1 MASAPSVGLQAKS
14 PPNNVPSLPLPQ
26 VEMRQLQNGLGVL
39 VQSDFTA
46 PVVSIQFWCATGSIH
61 ESPWL
66 GAGLSH
72 LLEHLMFKGT
82 PTRGNSQLAQQIQ
95 DLGGHLNAYTS
106 FDRTVYHVDLPS
118 DHALPAMEILGDAI
132 FNSTIPAEE
141 YDKEMEVIRREFAM
155 GRDNPDSELG
165 RLIFQTAFTRHP
177 YRHPVIGYLDL
188 FNQITRDDVLA
199 YYHDR
204 YAPQNLTLIVC
215 GAIDP
220 ETTFRR
226 ASDLFEKIPRRRM
239 GDVYLPEEP
248 LQHARRELR
257 QPFATELTRVALV
270 YPIGGLDDDDTP
282 ALDLLATLAGGGR
295 SSRLNQSCV
304 EKLGLAEQLEAFAYA
319 PPGHGLWGVEARCA
333 PEKEKE
339 LLSEIR
345 RQLDLFK
352 TTAPDPAELDRAK
365 RQSLLHQVH
374 SQKTMSGKAA
384 SLGRGW
390 IFQRDP
396 HFSARYHARI
406 QKVTPDEIHAVA
418 RKYFHPERET
428 LVSLVPKKEAAAAA
442 AEVAPVTKAAT
453 PELISLGGPKR
464 ALYMPQTTLPLLS
477 LRAVLPGGLP
487 SEPADQAGLG
497 RLASHL
503 LTKGTRHRN
512 AEKLALEI
520 EQLGGS
526 LNSDAGNNSAT
537 LSLELLSPD
546 WKPGLDLFL
555 EMLTEAAPTEAELQI
570 EKRKQL
576 SLLQAERDYPM
587 AAARD
592 LIRASLYPGHAY
604 GRKNLGTEET
614 IGSITLKDVSAYQ
627 SSQLLTQ
634 EMVLAV
640 TGPTAP
646 AEWRE
651 IHVHRHGVPSPAKP
665 RRAAPFPFPDP
676 EGNRSPRK
684 DRRRRSRPSFISPIP
699 PSRSPI
705 PTKSRSPS
713 STKRSPISAPAFSS
727 ASARNS
733 ASPTSSA
740 PRNSSASKPA
750 TSSSISAPTPPSARK
765 SKPSSSS
772 EVATLAQSGLTKPEF
787 DPRQAPRWKARTS
800 SSSKIPRKSPTPPP
814 STSSSAS
821 ATATPRSAAI
831 APPPSPSTKSTPSP
845 QNISPRPATPS
856 PPSPQSSGG
865 ISLR

>member
-1 MASAPSVGLQAKS
+1 MSALPAGLQAQ
-14 PPNNVPSLPLPQ
+14 PPQNSVPSLPLPR
-26 VEMRQLQNGLGVL
+26 VELRQLQNGLSVL

-46 PVVSIQFWCATGSIH
+46 PVVSIQFWCATGSVH
-61 ESPWL
+61 ETPWL

-82 PTRGNSQLAQQIQ
+82 TTRTGTSQMAQQIQ

-118 DHALPAMEILGDAI
+118 DHAVAAMEILSDAI
-132 FNSTIPAEE
+132 FNSTIPAGE

-215 GAIDP
+215 GAIEP
-220 ETTFRR
+220 ETIFRR
-226 ASDLFEKIPRRRM
+226 ATELLEKYPRRRM
-239 GDVYLPEEP
+239 AEVYLPDEP
-248 LQHARRELR
+248 LQHSRRELR
-257 QPFATELTRVALV
+257 EPFATELTRVALV
-270 YPIGGLDDDDTP
+270 YPIGGLDHDDTP

-319 PPGHGLWGVEARCA
+319 PSCHGLWGVEARCA
-333 PEKEKE
+333 PKNEAE
-339 LLSEIR
+339 LLAEIR
-345 RQLDLFK
+345 RQLDAFK

-384 SLGRGW
+384 ALGRGW

-418 RKYFHPERET
+418 RRYFHPEREN
-428 LVSLVPKKEAAAAA
+428 LVSLVPIQESAAAISSANAA
-442 AEVAPVTKAAT
+442 TKAAT

-464 ALYMPQTTLPLLS
+464 AVYMPQTTLPLLS

-487 SEPADQAGLG
+487 SEPAGKAGLG
-497 RLASHL
+497 RLAAHL

-526 LNSDAGNNSAT
+526 LHSDAGNNSAT

-592 LIRASLYPGHAY
+592 LVRAALYPGHAY
-604 GRKNLGTEET
+604 GGKNFGTAET
-614 IGSITLKDVSAYQ
+614 IQSITLKDIAAYQ
-627 SSQLLTQ
+627 SSQLLNQ
-634 EMVLAV
+634 EMILAV

-646 AEWRE
+646 AEWRDLAARAAGKLPGKPAARESIKIPALSE
-651 IHVHRHGVPSPAKP
+651 IIRREKIVPKEQAVIHLAYPTVPVIHPDQIALAILDEALSDLGSRLFIRIREELGLAYFVGTSQFLGVEAGHFFFYLGTDPAKRKEIEAELLKEVASLAKSGITREEFARARAKMQSQDKLEQQNP
-665 RRAAPFPFPDP
+665 SQIAYAAAIDELFGLGFGYAQTRRDRTAAITLD
-676 EGNRSPRK
+676 EVNAIAAK
-684 DRRRRSRPSFISPIP
+684 Y
-699 PSRSPI
+699 
-705 PTKSRSPS
+705 
-713 STKRSPISAPAFSS
+713 FSS
-727 ASARNS
+727 PYYVLATV
-733 ASPTSSA
+733 SP
-740 PRNSSASKPA
+740 
-750 TSSSISAPTPPSARK
+750 
-765 SKPSSSS
+765 
-772 EVATLAQSGLTKPEF
+772 E
-787 DPRQAPRWKARTS
+787 
-800 SSSKIPRKSPTPPP
+800 
-814 STSSSAS
+814 
-821 ATATPRSAAI
+821 
-831 APPPSPSTKSTPSP
+831 
-845 QNISPRPATPS
+845 
-856 PPSPQSSGG
+856 
-865 ISLR
+865 

>member
-1 MASAPSVGLQAKS
+1 MAPSVGLQAQAPQNS
-14 PPNNVPSLPLPQ
+14 VPFLPLPQ
-26 VEMRQLQNGLGVL
+26 VEMRLLQNGISVL

-61 ESPWL
+61 ETPWL

-82 PTRGNSQLAQQIQ
+82 PSRGNSQLAQQIQ

-118 DHALPAMEILGDAI
+118 DHALAAMEILGDAV

-199 YYHDR
+199 YYRDR
-204 YAPQNLTLIVC
+204 YTPQNLTLIVC
-215 GAIDP
+215 GAIEP
-220 ETTFRR
+220 ETIFRR
-226 ASDLFEKIPRRRM
+226 ASELLEKIPRRRM
-239 GDVYLPEEP
+239 ADVYLPDEP
-248 LQHARRELR
+248 LQHSRRELR

-270 YPIGGLDDDDTP
+270 YPIGGLDHDDTP

-333 PEKEKE
+333 PKNETE
-339 LLSEIR
+339 LLAEIR
-345 RQLDLFK
+345 RQLDSFK
-352 TTAPDPAELDRAK
+352 ITAPDPAELDRAK

-384 SLGRGW
+384 ALGRGW

-418 RKYFHPERET
+418 RRYFHPEREN
-428 LVSLVPKKEAAAAA
+428 LVSLIPKEELAASISSAAT
-442 AEVAPVTKAAT
+442 APKAAV
-453 PELISLGGPKR
+453 PELVPLGGSKR

-487 SEPADQAGLG
+487 SEPTDKAGLG
-497 RLASHL
+497 RLAAHL

-526 LNSDAGNNSAT
+526 VNSDAGNNSAT

-592 LIRASLYPGHAY
+592 LVRAALYPGHAY
-604 GRKNLGTEET
+604 GRKNFGTEET
-614 IGSITLKDVSAYQ
+614 IAAITLKDISAYQ
-627 SSQLLTQ
+627 TSQLLTQ
-634 EMVLAV
+634 EMILAV

-646 AEWRE
+646 ADWRDIAGRAMTSLPGKHAAVSAVPVPVLKE
-651 IHVHRHGVPSPAKP
+651 IIRREKIVPKEQAVIHLAYPTVP
-665 RRAAPFPFPDP
+665 VTHPDQIALAILD
-676 EGNRSPRK
+676 EALSDLG
-684 DRRRRSRPSFISPIP
+684 SRLFIRIREELGLAYFVGTSQFLGFEAGHFFFYLGTD
-699 PSRSPI
+699 
-705 PTKSRSPS
+705 PTKRKEIEAELLREVANLAKNGITKQEFDRARAKMQSQDKLEQQNPS
-713 STKRSPISAPAFSS
+713 QIAYAAAIDELFGLGFGYAQVRRDRTAAITLDEVNAIAAKYFSS
-727 ASARNS
+727 PYYVLATV
-733 ASPTSSA
+733 SP
-740 PRNSSASKPA
+740 
-750 TSSSISAPTPPSARK
+750 
-765 SKPSSSS
+765 
-772 EVATLAQSGLTKPEF
+772 E
-787 DPRQAPRWKARTS
+787 
-800 SSSKIPRKSPTPPP
+800 
-814 STSSSAS
+814 
-821 ATATPRSAAI
+821 
-831 APPPSPSTKSTPSP
+831 
-845 QNISPRPATPS
+845 
-856 PPSPQSSGG
+856 
-865 ISLR
+865 